1 MIKMSKKVL
10 LVSTRSPEMNGHP
23 TGLWLE
29 ELAEPFH
36 IFKENELEVQIVSI
50 QGGTVPIDKNSI
62 PEGVPAQYQ
71 DVYELLQDTKALTDV
86 NPADY
91 DGIFFAGGHGP
102 MIDFASNQLVADA
115 ILAVSD
121 KNGSIGAVCHG
132 VSAFVDVKDENGKSF
147 IEGKKITGFTNEEEE
162 AVQLTSK
169 VPFLLETKLREQG
182 AAFEKGDAFAP
193 FAVVDGQIITGQNPG
208 SSAETARLFVKT
220 IA

>member
-1 MIKMSKKVL
+1 MSKKVL
-10 LVSTRSPEMNGHP
+10 LVSTSSPEMNGHP

-121 KNGSIGAVCHG
+121 KNGAIGAVCHG
-132 VSAFVDVKDENGKSF
+132 VSAFVDVKDQNGKSF

-182 AAFEKGDAFAP
+182 AAFEKGDVFAP

>member
-1 MIKMSKKVL
+1 MSKKVL
-10 LVSTRSPEMNGHP
+10 LVSTSSPEMNGHP

-36 IFKENELEVQIVSI
+36 IFKENELDVQIVSI

-62 PEGVPAQYQ
+62 SEGIPAQYQ

-115 ILAVSD
+115 ILAISD
-121 KNGSIGAVCHG
+121 KNGAIGAVCHG
-132 VSAFVDVKDENGKSF
+132 VSAFIDVKNQDGKSF

-182 AAFEKGDAFAP
+182 AAFEKGDVFAP

-220 IA
+220 LA

>member
-1 MIKMSKKVL
+1 MARR
-10 LVSTRSPEMNGHP
+10 VSRAISY
-23 TGLWLE
+23 
-29 ELAEPFH
+29 
-36 IFKENELEVQIVSI
+36 FKENELEVQIVSI

-71 DVYELLQDTKALTDV
+71 DVYERLQDTKALTDV

-121 KNGSIGAVCHG
+121 KNGAIGAVCHG

-182 AAFEKGDAFAP
+182 AAFEKGDTFAP

>member
-1 MIKMSKKVL
+1 MSKKVL
-10 LVSTRSPEMNGHP
+10 LVSTSSPEMNGHP

-50 QGGTVPIDKNSI
+50 QGDTVPIDKNSI

-121 KNGSIGAVCHG
+121 KNGAIGAVCHG

-182 AAFEKGDAFAP
+182 AAFEKGDVFAP

>member
-1 MIKMSKKVL
+1 MSKKVL
-10 LVSTRSPEMNGHP
+10 LVSTSSPEMNGHP

-86 NPADY
+86 NPSDY

-121 KNGSIGAVCHG
+121 KNGAIGAVCHG
-132 VSAFVDVKDENGKSF
+132 VSAFVDVKDQNGKSF
-147 IEGKKITGFTNEEEE
+147 IEGKKITGFTNEEED

-169 VPFLLETKLREQG
+169 VPFLLETKLCEQG
-182 AAFEKGDAFAP
+182 ASFEKGDAFAP

-220 IA
+220 IS

>member
-1 MIKMSKKVL
+1 MIKLSKKVL
-10 LVSTRSPEMNGHP
+10 LVSTSSPEMNGYP

-36 IFKENELEVQIVSI
+36 IFKENELDVQIVSI

-91 DGIFFAGGHGP
+91 EGVFFAGGHGP
-102 MIDFASNQLVADA
+102 MIDFASNPLVADT
-115 ILAVSD
+115 ILTISE
-121 KNGSIGAVCHG
+121 KNGAVGAVCHG
-132 VSAFVDVKDENGKSF
+132 VSAFVDVKDRNGKSF
-147 IEGKKITGFTNEEEE
+147 IEGKKMTGFTNEEED
-162 AVQLTSK
+162 AAQLTSK

-182 AAFEKGDAFAP
+182 AMFEKGGLFEP

-220 IA
+220 IS

>member
-1 MIKMSKKVL
+1 MSKKVL
-10 LVSTRSPEMNGHP
+10 LVSTSSPEMNGHP

-71 DVYELLQDTKALTDV
+71 DVYERLQDTKALTDV

-121 KNGSIGAVCHG
+121 KNGAIGAVCHG

-182 AAFEKGDAFAP
+182 AAFEKGDTFAP

>member
-10 LVSTRSPEMNGHP
+10 LVSTSSPEMNGHP

-71 DVYELLQDTKALTDV
+71 EVYELLQDTKALTDV
-86 NPADY
+86 NPSDY

-121 KNGSIGAVCHG
+121 KNGAIGAVCHG
-132 VSAFVDVKDENGKSF
+132 VSAFVDVKDQNGKSF
-147 IEGKKITGFTNEEEE
+147 IEGKKITGFTNEEED

-182 AAFEKGDAFAP
+182 ASFEKGEAFAP
-193 FAVVDGQIITGQNPG
+193 FAIVDGQIITGQNPG

-220 IA
+220 IS

>member
-1 MIKMSKKVL
+1 
-10 LVSTRSPEMNGHP
+10 MNGHP

-36 IFKENELEVQIVSI
+36 IFKENGLNVHIVSI
-50 QGGTVPIDKNSI
+50 KGGTVPIDKNSI

-86 NPADY
+86 NPAEY

-115 ILAVSD
+115 ILAISD
-121 KNGSIGAVCHG
+121 KNGAVGAVCHG
-132 VSAFVDVKDENGKSF
+132 VSAFVDVKDRDGKSF
-147 IEGKKITGFTNEEEE
+147 IDGKKITGFTNEEED

>member
-1 MIKMSKKVL
+1 MSKKVL
-10 LVSTRSPEMNGHP
+10 LVSTSSPEMNGHP
-23 TGLWLE
+23 TGLSLE

-121 KNGSIGAVCHG
+121 KNGAIGAVCHG

-182 AAFEKGDAFAP
+182 AAFEKGDVFAP

-220 IA
+220 IP

>member
-1 MIKMSKKVL
+1 MSKKVL
-10 LVSTRSPEMNGHP
+10 LVSTSSPEMNGHP

-86 NPADY
+86 NPSDY
-91 DGIFFAGGHGP
+91 DGIFFSGGHGP

-121 KNGSIGAVCHG
+121 KNGAIGAVCHG
-132 VSAFVDVKDENGKSF
+132 VSAFVDVKDQNGKSF
-147 IEGKKITGFTNEEEE
+147 IEGKKITGFTNEEED

-182 AAFEKGDAFAP
+182 AAFEKGVAFAP

-220 IA
+220 IS

>member
-1 MIKMSKKVL
+1 MSKKVL
-10 LVSTRSPEMNGHP
+10 LVSTSSPEMNGHP

-86 NPADY
+86 NPSDY

-102 MIDFASNQLVADA
+102 MIDFASNQQVADA

-121 KNGSIGAVCHG
+121 KNGAIGAVCHG
-132 VSAFVDVKDENGKSF
+132 VSAFVDVKDQNGKSF
-147 IEGKKITGFTNEEEE
+147 IEGKKITGFTNEEED

-182 AAFEKGDAFAP
+182 ASFEKGDAFAP

-220 IA
+220 IS

>member
-1 MIKMSKKVL
+1 MTLSKKVL
-10 LVSTRSPEMNGHP
+10 LVSTSSPEMNGHP

-36 IFKENELEVQIVSI
+36 IFKENELDVQIVSI

-62 PEGVPAQYQ
+62 SEGIPAQYQ

-115 ILAVSD
+115 ILAISD
-121 KNGSIGAVCHG
+121 KNGAIGAVCHG
-132 VSAFVDVKDENGKSF
+132 VSAFIDVKNQDGKSF

-182 AAFEKGDAFAP
+182 AAFEKGDVFAP

-220 IA
+220 LA

>member
-1 MIKMSKKVL
+1 MSKKVL
-10 LVSTRSPEMNGHP
+10 LVSTSTNEMNGHP

-36 IFKENELEVQIVSI
+36 IFKDNELDVQIVSI

-71 DVYELLQDTKALTDV
+71 DVHDLLQDTKALTDV
-86 NPADY
+86 NLADY

-102 MIDFASNQLVADA
+102 MIDFASNPLVAEA
-115 ILAVSD
+115 ILAITEN
-121 KNGSIGAVCHG
+121 NGAVGAVCHG
-132 VSAFVDVKDENGKSF
+132 VSAFVDVKDQDGKSF
-147 IEGKKITGFTNEEEE
+147 IEGKRITGFTNEEED

-182 AAFEKGDAFAP
+182 AVFEKGQLFEP
-193 FAVVDGQIITGQNPG
+193 FAIADGQIITGQNPG
-208 SSAETARLFVKT
+208 SSAETARLFVK
-220 IA
+220 ALS

>member
-1 MIKMSKKVL
+1 MSKKVL
-10 LVSTRSPEMNGHP
+10 LVSTSSPEMNGHP

-121 KNGSIGAVCHG
+121 KNGAIGAVCHG

-182 AAFEKGDAFAP
+182 AAFEKGDVFAP

>member
-1 MIKMSKKVL
+1 
-10 LVSTRSPEMNGHP
+10 
-23 TGLWLE
+23 
-29 ELAEPFH
+29 
-36 IFKENELEVQIVSI
+36 
-50 QGGTVPIDKNSI
+50 
-62 PEGVPAQYQ
+62 
-71 DVYELLQDTKALTDV
+71 
-86 NPADY
+86 
-91 DGIFFAGGHGP
+91 

-121 KNGSIGAVCHG
+121 KNGAIGAVCHG
-132 VSAFVDVKDENGKSF
+132 VSAFVDVKDQNGKSF
-147 IEGKKITGFTNEEEE
+147 IEGKKITGFTNEEED

-220 IA
+220 IS

>member
-1 MIKMSKKVL
+1 MSKKVL
-10 LVSTRSPEMNGHP
+10 LVSTSSPEMNGHP

-71 DVYELLQDTKALTDV
+71 DVYELLQDTKALTGV
-86 NPADY
+86 NPSDY

-121 KNGSIGAVCHG
+121 KNGAIGAVCHG
-132 VSAFVDVKDENGKSF
+132 VSAFVDVKDQNGKSF
-147 IEGKKITGFTNEEEE
+147 IEGKKITGFTNEEED

-182 AAFEKGDAFAP
+182 ASFEKGDAFAP

-220 IA
+220 IS